1 MNKNETIGTSPRPA
15 VISEEPRGN
24 IIALALLL
32 AFLWGGNSLAIKV
45 GLQDFPPMALAFL
58 RFVIGLVVIG
68 GWALFRRIPLRLR
81 PGELPRL
88 LLLTTIFI
96 LQIICLNTG
105 TLYTS
110 ASRSTIFIN
119 VYPFFTALFAH
130 FWIPGERLSVTKTLG
145 IVVAFSGVFVTVAP
159 ELGQGETSVI
169 GDIIVLVSG
178 CFLGLRVV
186 VTKLLIQSIHPYR
199 LLAWLLTLSLPFYVT
214 ASLVGG
220 TWGTDAVDA
229 FRGISTAV
237 SRRCYRGFLLFGVDS
252 PYLSGIVRVNSL
264 CSFLRRLCRVCCLAT
279 WILGDELT
287 LSLLGGAALVA
298 AGIYLVNMRR

>member
-199 LLAWLLTLSLPFYVT
+199 LLAWLLTLSLPFYVVASFVVERGEPMQLTLSAALALLYQGGVIAGFCFLAWT
-214 ASLVGG
+214 AILERYSASKLV
-220 TWGTDAVDA
+220 V
-229 FRGISTAV
+229 
-237 SRRCYRGFLLFGVDS
+237 LFFAT
-252 PYLSGIVRVNSL
+252 PLSGVLFSHL
-264 CSFLRRLCRVCCLAT
+264 
-279 WILGDELT
+279 ILGDELT

-298 AGIYLVNMRR
+298 GGIYLVNMRR

>member
-1 MNKNETIGTSPRPA
+1 MNKKETIGTSPRPA
-15 VISEEPRGN
+15 VMSEEPRGKT
-24 IIALALLL
+24 IALVLLL
-32 AFLWGGNSLAIKV
+32 AFLWGGNSLAIKI
-45 GLQDFPPMALAFL
+45 GLQDFPPMALAFF

-68 GWALFRRIPLRLR
+68 SWSLYRRIPLRLR
-81 PGELPRL
+81 RGEFPRL

-96 LQIICLNTG
+96 LQIITLNTG

-130 FWIPGERLSVTKTLG
+130 LWIPGERLSVTKTLG
-145 IVVAFSGVFVTVAP
+145 IVVAFSGVFVVVAP
-159 ELGQGETSVI
+159 KLGQGEANVL
-169 GDIIVLVSG
+169 GDLIVLVSG

-199 LLAWLLTLSLPFYVT
+199 LLAWLLTLSLPVYVVISLLLERGEPMQLT
-214 ASLVGG
+214 LSAAAALLYQGGVIAGFCFLAWTSILERYSASKLV
-220 TWGTDAVDA
+220 V
-229 FRGISTAV
+229 
-237 SRRCYRGFLLFGVDS
+237 LFFAT
-252 PYLSGIVRVNSL
+252 PLSGVLFSHL
-264 CSFLRRLCRVCCLAT
+264 
-279 WILGDELT
+279 ILGDELT

>member
-1 MNKNETIGTSPRPA
+1 LNRKETPGTLSGRE
-15 VISEEPRGN
+15 VISEEPRGK

-32 AFLWGGNSLAIKV
+32 AFLWGGNSLAIKI
-45 GLQDFPPMALAFL
+45 GLQDFPPMALAFF

-68 GWALFRRIPLRLR
+68 GWSLYRRIPLRLR
-81 PGELPRL
+81 RGELPRL

-96 LQIICLNTG
+96 LQIITLNTG

-130 FWIPGERLSVTKTLG
+130 LWIPGERLSVTKTLG
-145 IVVAFSGVFVTVAP
+145 IVVAFSGVFVVVAP
-159 ELGQGETSVI
+159 KLGQGEANVL
-169 GDIIVLVSG
+169 GDLIVLVSG

-199 LLAWLLTLSLPFYVT
+199 LLAWLLTLSLPVYVVISLLLERGEPMQLT
-214 ASLVGG
+214 LSAAAALLYQGGVIAGFCFLAWTSILERYSASKLV
-220 TWGTDAVDA
+220 V
-229 FRGISTAV
+229 
-237 SRRCYRGFLLFGVDS
+237 LFFAT
-252 PYLSGIVRVNSL
+252 PLSGVLFSHL
-264 CSFLRRLCRVCCLAT
+264 
-279 WILGDELT
+279 ILGDELT

-298 AGIYLVNMRR
+298 AGIYLVNMR

>member
-159 ELGQGETSVI
+159 ELGEGETSVI

-199 LLAWLLTLSLPFYVT
+199 LLAWLLTLSLPFYVVASFVVERGEPMQLTLSAALALLYQGGVIAGFCFLAWT
-214 ASLVGG
+214 AILERYSASKLV
-220 TWGTDAVDA
+220 V
-229 FRGISTAV
+229 
-237 SRRCYRGFLLFGVDS
+237 LFFAT
-252 PYLSGIVRVNSL
+252 PLSGVLFSHL
-264 CSFLRRLCRVCCLAT
+264 
-279 WILGDELT
+279 ILGDELT
-287 LSLLGGAALVA
+287 ISLLGGAALVA

>member
-1 MNKNETIGTSPRPA
+1 MNKTETIGTSPRPT

-45 GLQDFPPMALAFL
+45 GLQDFPPMALAFF
-58 RFVIGLVVIG
+58 RFVIGLIVIG

-81 PGELPRL
+81 RGELPRL

-145 IVVAFSGVFVTVAP
+145 IIVAFSGVFVTVAP
-159 ELGQGETSVI
+159 KLGQGETSVI

-199 LLAWLLTLSLPFYVT
+199 LLMWLLTLSLPFYVVV
-214 ASLVGG
+214 SLVLERGEPMQLTLSAALALLYQGG
-220 TWGTDAVDA
+220 VIAGFCFLAW
-229 FRGISTAV
+229 TAILERYSASKLV
-237 SRRCYRGFLLFGVDS
+237 VLFFAT
-252 PYLSGIVRVNSL
+252 PLSGVLFSHL
-264 CSFLRRLCRVCCLAT
+264 
-279 WILGDELT
+279 ILGDELT

-298 AGIYLVNMRR
+298 AGIYLVNMRG

>member
-1 MNKNETIGTSPRPA
+1 M
-15 VISEEPRGN
+15 SEEPRGK

-32 AFLWGGNSLAIKV
+32 AFLWGGNSIAIKV
-45 GLQDFPPMALAFL
+45 GLLDFPPMALAFL
-58 RFVIGLVVIG
+58 RFVIGLIVIG
-68 GWALFRRIPLRLR
+68 GWALFRRIQLRLR
-81 PGELPRL
+81 RGELPRL

-145 IVVAFSGVFVTVAP
+145 IIVAFSGVFVTVAP
-159 ELGQGETSVI
+159 KLGQGETSVV

-199 LLAWLLTLSLPFYVT
+199 LLVWLLTLSLPFYFLASSVLERGEPMQLTLSAAAALLYQGGVIAGFCFLAWT
-214 ASLVGG
+214 AILERYSASKLV
-220 TWGTDAVDA
+220 V
-229 FRGISTAV
+229 
-237 SRRCYRGFLLFGVDS
+237 LFFAT
-252 PYLSGIVRVNSL
+252 PLSGVLFSHL
-264 CSFLRRLCRVCCLAT
+264 
-279 WILGDELT
+279 ILGDELT
-287 LSLLGGAALVA
+287 FSLLVGAALVA
-298 AGIYLVNMRR
+298 AGIYLVNMRQ

>member
-1 MNKNETIGTSPRPA
+1 MNKKETIGTSPKPK
-15 VISEEPRGN
+15 VMSEEPRGK

-45 GLQDFPPMALAFL
+45 GLLDFPPMALAFL
-58 RFVIGLVVIG
+58 RFVIGLIVIG
-68 GWALFRRIPLRLR
+68 SWALFRRIQLRLR
-81 PGELPRL
+81 RGELPRL

-96 LQIICLNTG
+96 LQIVCLNTG

-145 IVVAFSGVFVTVAP
+145 IIVAFSGVFVTVAP
-159 ELGQGETSVI
+159 KLGQGETSVI

-199 LLAWLLTLSLPFYVT
+199 LLAWLLTLSLPFYFL
-214 ASLVGG
+214 ASLGLERAEPMQLTLSAAAALLYQGG
-220 TWGTDAVDA
+220 VIAGFCFLAWTAILERYSASKLVVL
-229 FRGISTAV
+229 FFST
-237 SRRCYRGFLLFGVDS
+237 
-252 PYLSGIVRVNSL
+252 PLSGVLFSHL
-264 CSFLRRLCRVCCLAT
+264 
-279 WILGDELT
+279 ILGDELT
-287 LSLLGGAALVA
+287 FSLLVGAALVA
-298 AGIYLVNMRR
+298 AGIYLVNMGR